1 MKDEIKDA
9 ERLLSKHNKS
19 IIKEIENNRIPKGFI
34 GIDEM
39 VANCWKEK
47 GRTTC
52 KGCKDECLI

>member
-1 MKDEIKDA
+1 MQ
-9 ERLLSKHNKS
+9 RN
-19 IIKEIENNRIPKGFI
+19 IKEKNMEKIDNMPEGFI

-52 KGCKDECLI
+52 KDCKDECLI